1 MVAVSDA
8 QRDGDLVLP
17 PWLDE
22 QRAGLA
28 TLLEREQAPQA
39 LLIHGAPGT
48 GRRALAGWFAAQLL
62 GIPGGRFSTMTEL
75 VPGAGIEPEFV
86 HPDALLVQ
94 PPPEKDS
101 IPVESIRSL
110 IDFLHLKSH
119 QGGARVTIVWPA
131 EAMTR
136 SAANSLLKTL
146 EEPPEGSAIV
156 LVASAA
162 ASLPAT
168 IVSRCQRVRVGTP
181 PRAAAIAWLQQLQ
194 RDVSWDLLLDFAGG
208 APMRASALH
217 EAGFAARAVSYAEDL
232 QRLRTGRAGP
242 VATAKRWSG
251 AGEQEVLLA
260 WLYREVARE
269 LTVAL
274 TSEPDNRRLQ
284 MAPKHLNIRA
294 GLERLRLVEEL
305 YRNRFR
311 SLNPELQFTALLQ
324 HWCGASARGE

>member
-1 MVAVSDA
+1 MA
-8 QRDGDLVLP
+8 DGKHEGELALP
-17 PWLDE
+17 PWLGQ
-22 QRAGLA
+22 QRSNLLA
-28 TLLEREQAPQA
+28 LLERGQAPQA

-48 GRRALAGWFAAQLL
+48 GRRALAGWFAARLL
-62 GIPGGRFSTMTEL
+62 GIPSGRFGAMTEL
-75 VPGAGIEPEFV
+75 VPGGEGEPDLV
-86 HPDALLVQ
+86 HPDALVVQ
-94 PPPEKDS
+94 PPPDKDS
-101 IPVESIRSL
+101 IPVESVRSL

-119 QGGARVTIVWPA
+119 QGGARVAIVWPA

-168 IVSRCQRVRVGTP
+168 IVSRCQRVRAATP
-181 PRAAAIAWLQQLQ
+181 PRAAALAWLEQRR
-194 RDVSWDLLLDFAGG
+194 RDVPWDVLLDFAAG
-208 APMRASALH
+208 APLRACALH
-217 EAGFAARAVSYAEDL
+217 EAGFAARAASYSEDL
-232 QRLRTGRAGP
+232 ERLRTGRAGP

-251 AGEQEVLLA
+251 GSQDTEVLLA
-260 WLYREVARE
+260 WLYREAARE
-269 LTVAL
+269 LSTAL
-274 TSEPDNRRLQ
+274 TSRSDNQRLQ
-284 MAPKHLNIRA
+284 KASKPLNIRA

-324 HWCGASARGE
+324 HWGGASARGE